1 MLGQKYSDNC
11 KENYHG
17 DLLLADIPFSI
28 NRLQSCLMKIYWELN
43 NLDFLTNKLQS
54 VFASKVFQLFSVVL
68 NKMI

>member
-17 DLLLADIPFSI
+17 DLLLADISFSI

-68 NKMI
+68 NKII